1 MFYLLVV
8 HNNHDNFKKCCHSL
22 MHRFYN
28 QVAYAWSPLV
38 LMIIDNSNKSNVYKY
53 HQKKTRYK
61 ILQQDQGLLDRTL
74 RISIRWR
81 KIVAN
86 QLEIHLLS
94 SPVLLCKLDSAASIA
109 VILSILSLA
118 ATCGTRSVL
127 LRVARPIS
135 QPRLELTGL
144 PVC

>member
-1 MFYLLVV
+1 MVQFFRLKLHFHKPNSHCTHYRR
-8 HNNHDNFKKCCHSL
+8 SL
-22 MHRFYN
+22 F
-28 QVAYAWSPLV
+28 
-38 LMIIDNSNKSNVYKY
+38 SNKSNVYKY

-74 RISIRWR
+74 KISIRWR

-94 SPVLLCKLDSAASIA
+94 SPVLCTLHSTASIA

-144 PVC
+144 PVFLGLIKAY